1 MPLEIF
7 EGRVSSSGRSRCGG
21 CFSFAESL
29 NVGAGSPVIVKLNS
43 ETDRST
49 KLGGSSNF
57 GSVVVTHSFAVTCL
71 GEDKRVHLK
80 VPITEA
86 SEYDKVRASG
96 LMVVIYSADAHD
108 LKSLP

>member
-1 MPLEIF
+1 M
-7 EGRVSSSGRSRCGG
+7 
-21 CFSFAESL
+21 
-29 NVGAGSPVIVKLNS
+29 
-43 ETDRST
+43 
-49 KLGGSSNF
+49 
-57 GSVVVTHSFAVTCL
+57 TCL